1 MKTLK
6 KLLLLTLL
14 FTSFTEGFSQIT
26 NKDELE
32 AYKAAYNSFIWG
44 YPVVSLGLES
54 KRFSE
59 EIAPKSAF
67 NYLTIFTKETAETA
81 EKRDVNEDIIYAKS
95 YFDLKNTA
103 LIISLPALTVKS
115 YYSISFNDAF
125 SNNFDNFSSLKN
137 LAKDTKILLVGPDYK
152 GELPKNIKKVIKS
165 PTNFGWIIARSSV
178 VDKLELTEAKKTL
191 ETIKIE
197 TYPKAG
203 QVSDYWDRN
212 NIDFL
217 LSKPETI
224 ATIASMDWRTYFKV
238 LSQFLIE
245 NKIPESQAKYV
256 ADFAKIGLIPGEE
269 YEKTKVKKSI
279 ERGIKQG
286 FLDAVE
292 LLKNEAPK
300 QIDYDKK
307 GWFYNVGEG
316 KWGNK
321 YTKNAASAMNGFDQ
335 SAAEEFM
342 KYQTLVDVANETL
355 TGTGKGYKM
364 TFKKLQLP
372 ATKAFWTINIL
383 DNNNLIYSNPKNK
396 YGFNNKTKGI
406 KLQKDGS
413 LILFFQTT
421 PPKNQEPNWIP
432 IPEGEFK
439 VVVKVYNPG
448 EDVVSGEWIP
458 QTLEKIK

>member
-6 KLLLLTLL
+6 KLLLFTVL
-14 FTSFTEGFSQIT
+14 FTLSIESFSQIT

-67 NYLTIFTKETAETA
+67 NNLTIFTKETSETA
-81 EKRDVNEDIIYAKS
+81 EKRDVNEDIIYSKG
-95 YFDLKNTA
+95 YFDLKNTG

-125 SNNFDNFSSLKN
+125 SNNFDNFSSIKN
-137 LAKDTKILLVGPDYK
+137 LSKDTKILLVGPDFK
-152 GELPKNIKKVIKS
+152 GALPKNIKKVIKS
-165 PTNFGWIIARSSV
+165 PTNFGWITVRSSV
-178 VDKLELTEAKKTL
+178 VDQLELTEAKKTL
-191 ETIKIE
+191 ESIKME

-203 QVSDYWDRN
+203 LVSDYWNRN
-212 NIDFL
+212 NIDYL
-217 LSKPETI
+217 LRKPETI
-224 ATIASMDWRTYFKV
+224 ATIAVMDWRTYFKV
-238 LSQFLIE
+238 LSQFLTE
-245 NKIPESQAKYV
+245 NKIPGSQAKYV

-342 KYQTLVDVANETL
+342 KYQTLVDIDNETL
-355 TGTGKGYKM
+355 NGADAYKM

-383 DNNNLIYSNPKNK
+383 DENNLIYSNPKNK
-396 YGFNNKTKGI
+396 FGFNNKTKGI

-413 LILFFQTT
+413 LILFLQNT

-432 IPEGEFK
+432 VPEGKFK

-448 EDVVSGEWIP
+448 EDLVSGEWIP
-458 QTLEKIK
+458 QQLEKIK